1 MELLACGSSSNS
13 APSRDAEADTT
24 YTEDVAQ
31 TCEAFSAPGC
41 RPGETCCL
49 SDRMGTC
56 TASTACASP
65 LHFECMG
72 PAGCKAGQLCC
83 ATVPL
88 GLDAS
93 ILNTAAGGPVVVG
106 VTATSRCATSCAS
119 PSYSLCRT
127 SADCPG
133 AAACDQLPEGD
144 VLLLALG
151 AETLTVCSSDAGVA
165 SFEEGGFPDGSSSQG
180 DGSVGADGH

>member
-1 MELLACGSSSNS
+1 MDSPSS
-13 APSRDAEADTT
+13 D
-24 YTEDVAQ
+24 DVAASCQ
-31 TCEAFSAPGC
+31 AFSAPGC
-41 RPGETCCL
+41 PSGQACCL

-65 LHFECMG
+65 LHFECSG
-72 PAGCKAGQLCC
+72 PAGCSAGQVCC

-106 VTATSRCATSCAS
+106 VTATSRCATTCAS
-119 PSYSLCRT
+119 PSYLLCRT

-133 AAACDQLPEGD
+133 AAACNQLPEGD

-151 AETLTVCSSDAGVA
+151 AETLTVCSGDAGVA
-165 SFEEGGFPDGSSSQG
+165 SFEGGGLPDGDSSQG